1 MKFTSIPESYSTF
14 REPLIYSFDTQSQV
28 PQDVEITIR
37 RYDDDSIIGRKKLY
51 AVTTGEVDIAP
62 YLRWAA
68 QPTLPESIEQCG
80 LVDCAT
86 QLMVY
91 VEADGTQSKVRN
103 FIAAK
108 ADLEALYTHLDTQIE
123 SRTMARDE
131 FDLISFFVLPDAVV
145 EVVVEAEGKERSSL
159 TIRADLGGQ
168 RTVAVTARSFD
179 FVPDTMRATIYL
191 DGQPIKVIDYQIK
204 SNLRGA
210 RRLIWINRHGS
221 PEAYTFPLRKSVL
234 IEAVRKHME
243 SIWGKEAAALEGRG
257 ELKLLSAYEP
267 KAQMEAL
274 AEILHSKRLWIADGA
289 TLRKVTLKSDM
300 VLAIPCDGMGMVEVD
315 LSAAKEGEMLW

>member
-91 VEADGTQSKVRN
+91 VEAAGTQSKVRN

-108 ADLEALYTHLDTQIE
+108 ADLETLYTHLDTQIE

-145 EVVVEAEGKERSSL
+145 EVVVEATGKERESL
-159 TIRADLGGQ
+159 SFEASGGQ
-168 RTVAVTARSFD
+168 RVIAVTAATFD
-179 FVPDTMRATIYL
+179 EATEDLKVKI
-191 DGQPIKVIDYQIK
+191 VIDGEVASTIDYEIK
-204 SNLRGA
+204 PNLDGA
-210 RRLIWINRHGS
+210 RRIAWMNSDFS

-234 IEAVRKHME
+234 IEATRKRIAT
-243 SIWGKEAAALEGRG
+243 IWGKEAAEVEHHN

-267 KAQMEAL
+267 KRQIEAL
-274 AEILHSKRLWIADGA
+274 QEIVASPKVWLISGGRVQNIDLRTDRLFH
-289 TLRKVTLKSDM
+289 TLNE
-300 VLAIPCDGMGMVEVD
+300 GMGIVELD
-315 LSAAKEGEMLW
+315 IRSAEEGAAL